1 MSKTAVGLFQNP
13 SVADQV
19 VQDLDASAFPRND
32 IRILGEP
39 REMSVDGAMSTPRL
53 DFEVGL
59 NRELKAIGAS
69 NEEANAY
76 VQGVRRGGVLVFA
89 TGSNARVDRAAEI
102 MNRHDA
108 IEVDE
113 LAGGALHTDS
123 LANETMPRVQDSSR
137 QTGRIS
143 QPGGGAR
150 MFVW

>member
-1 MSKTAVGLFQNP
+1 MGRRVTS
-13 SVADQV
+13 
-19 VQDLDASAFPRND
+19 
-32 IRILGEP
+32 IL
-39 REMSVDGAMSTPRL
+39 RT

-69 NEEANAY
+69 DREARAY

-89 TGSNARVDRAAEI
+89 SGSNEQVNDAAEI

-108 IEVDE
+108 IEVEE
-113 LAGGALHTDS
+113 LVG
-123 LANETMPRVQDSSR
+123 NEPETGTTVTGNMTPILDGSP